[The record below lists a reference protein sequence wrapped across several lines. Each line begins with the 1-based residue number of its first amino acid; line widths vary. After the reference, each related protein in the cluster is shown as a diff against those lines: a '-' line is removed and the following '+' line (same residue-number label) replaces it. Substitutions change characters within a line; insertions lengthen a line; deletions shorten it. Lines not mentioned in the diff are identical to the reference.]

1 MLFYP
6 VYTPSKPSAK
16 DYLTQLYGLS
26 QLAASVARFNP
37 VTGEKHKLRKSYKN
51 QINDLPGK
59 HEIPPEGV
67 EGPVNVGSANTNAT
81 PSLLSIVMSYQGQ
94 VQNQGAEPSHLQ
106 PLDPDLVDK
115 AFVFDKTPSTGI
127 PDFDP
132 AKLAVSLSYMNG
144 GGLLIN
150 RNNSNSGI
158 AGGTSPASGRAGGAG
173 VNAASSL
180 LYGSRSHF
188 PASDSLTVGES
199 SNDASTNRFSSAQK
213 KTKKRCINSLSPS
226 TPGSSLANSYPGSAT
241 AGAEV
246 SEFKKR
252 KVY

>member
-1 MLFYP
+1 M
-6 VYTPSKPSAK
+6 
-16 DYLTQLYGLS
+16 
-26 QLAASVARFNP
+26 
-37 VTGEKHKLRKSYKN
+37 TGEKHKLRKSYKN

-67 EGPVNVGSANTNAT
+67 EGPVNVGSANSNVT

-94 VQNQGAEPSHLQ
+94 VQQQYSHGAGPSHLQ
-106 PLDPDLVDK
+106 TLDPDLVDK

-150 RNNSNSGI
+150 RSANGGITSGTPAA
-158 AGGTSPASGRAGGAG
+158 AGRASGAGA
-173 VNAASSL
+173 NAASSL
-180 LYGSRSHF
+180 LYGSRSHL
-188 PASDSLTVGES
+188 PATDNITIGES
-199 SNDASTNRFSSAQK
+199 SNDDSTNRFSSVQK
-213 KTKKRCINSLSPS
+213 KKKKRNINSLSPP
-226 TPGSSLANSYPGSAT
+226 TPGSSLANPYPGSTAT
-241 AGAEV
+241 AGADV
-246 SEFKKR
+246 VEFKKR

>member
-16 DYLTQLYGLS
+16 DNLTQLYGLS

-67 EGPVNVGSANTNAT
+67 EGPVNVGSANNNAT

-106 PLDPDLVDK
+106 SLDPDLVDK

-144 GGLLIN
+144 GGLLVN
-150 RNNSNSGI
+150 RNNSGGI
-158 AGGTSPASGRAGGAG
+158 AGSASSPPGRAGGTG
-173 VNAASSL
+173 VNVASSL

-199 SNDASTNRFSSAQK
+199 SNDDSTNRFSSAQK
-213 KTKKRCINSLSPS
+213 KKKKRNINSLSPS
-226 TPGSSLANSYPGSAT
+226 TSGSSLANSYPGSAT

-246 SEFKKR
+246 AEFKKR